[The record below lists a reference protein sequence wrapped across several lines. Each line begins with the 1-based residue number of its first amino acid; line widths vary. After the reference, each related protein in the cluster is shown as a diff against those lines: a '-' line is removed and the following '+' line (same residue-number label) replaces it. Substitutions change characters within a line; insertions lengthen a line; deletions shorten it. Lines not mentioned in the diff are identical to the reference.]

1 MAGERQEEARTRLA
15 ELGAMILD
23 EVAIA
28 AAANPDSVYAQVA
41 KIETQ
46 RRVSFLMNKFRKL
59 GLIDY
64 NGQLEVHPSVLNVVL
79 HETPHINR

>member
-15 ELGAMILD
+15 ELGAMTLD

-46 RRVSFLMNKFRKL
+46 RRVSQGPSKRAVRHPPVCRCF
-59 GLIDY
+59 IV
-64 NGQLEVHPSVLNVVL
+64 EV
-79 HETPHINR
+79 